1 MQKTGKS
8 MNTNKNELK
17 QYLGIQ
23 IYKSMTVL
31 PACIMYWSE
40 KTRYAP
46 ISDAMSINRY
56 KKLRQFIH
64 VAENLQKNN
73 SENKTGCIK

>member
-31 PACIMYWSE
+31 PACFMYWSE

-64 VAENLQKNN
+64 VAENFQKNN
-73 SENKTGCIK
+73 SENKIGCIK